1 MNIRKQF
8 SLSRFNDHILQ
19 LIFFLDKYMI
29 LKTELG
35 TFEWWISELM
45 LDPLFFLI
53 SRLNNAC
60 SLLYINFQ
68 INLLIGIKD
77 IPF

>member
-1 MNIRKQF
+1 MFYTFLNIRKQF

-19 LIFFLDKYMI
+19 LILFLHKYMI

-53 SRLNNAC
+53 SRLNKAC
-60 SLLYINFQ
+60 SQSLLYINFQ
-68 INLLIGIKD
+68 IN
-77 IPF
+77 

>member
-35 TFEWWISELM
+35 TFNGGY
-45 LDPLFFLI
+45 
-53 SRLNNAC
+53 RN
-60 SLLYINFQ
+60 
-68 INLLIGIKD
+68 
-77 IPF
+77 